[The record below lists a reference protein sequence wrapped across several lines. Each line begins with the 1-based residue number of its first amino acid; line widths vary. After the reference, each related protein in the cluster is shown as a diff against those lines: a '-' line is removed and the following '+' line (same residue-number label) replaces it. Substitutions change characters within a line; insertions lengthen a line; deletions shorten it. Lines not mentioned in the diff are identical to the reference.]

1 MFVRVLGVEEN
12 SKSMSASEMM
22 SLLNSIFTEF
32 DRLAL
37 RFQLEKIKTIG
48 TCYMVVGGVPVSREN
63 HLFDMAEMAL
73 KLRRMVNSFKSAR
86 YPLDVQ
92 IGIHKGPCVA
102 GYSLFV
108 ISTKFLL
115 KLKVLLELRRLV
127 SIFGATQSTL
137 LLEWKLIP
145 NLDRYKLLKKQRVYS
160 KTGLCCN
167 FGAGSE

>member
-37 RFQLEKIKTIG
+37 KFQLEKIKTIG

-73 KLRRMVNSFKSAR
+73 KLRRMVNSFKSTR

-92 IGIHKGPCVA
+92 IGIHTGPCVA
-102 GYSLFV
+102 GYSLSNFN
-108 ISTKFLL
+108 KFLL
-115 KLKVLLELRRLV
+115 KSKVLLELRRLV

-137 LLEWKLIP
+137 LLEWKLIL
-145 NLDRYKLLKKQRVYS
+145 NLGRYKSQRKQRVYS
-160 KTGLCCN
+160 KIGLCCN
-167 FGAGSE
+167 FGVGLE